1 MKNLTKLFTV
11 VVAGMLAFAC
21 VTDTT
26 EDLGVNV
33 NAGQHTLSVSMEA
46 ARTHL
51 GEKAE
56 GVYPLY
62 WSEGDVIAVN
72 GTASNP
78 LAVDGDAANALFQF
92 GEAVAY
98 PFNVVYPAV
107 EGELNAVEFPATQE
121 YAVGNIANG
130 VAPMYGYSVEPT
142 EGEEATPIQMNH
154 LAGILRFAVKGN
166 GEALKSLTV
175 QAESGVL
182 SGIFTVDCTSG
193 ALTAK
198 EGSTSNA
205 VAMTFGEGVTLSS
218 EATLL
223 HVAVPA
229 GEYGALTIVLTTT
242 EEKAM
247 TLLLNTAG
255 ARAVEAGVVRE
266 FREFTFAEN
275 DVEREWFEIYTPADL
290 LNFAKNHAVLPATK
304 GAKLMATIDM
314 TGIEWTPIDGF
325 SKIFDGGNA
334 NATVEGDN
342 GICIKGLT
350 APLFGRST
358 VTIQNVK
365 LANVAISFDG
375 PSGSKGALVCV
386 MDGGS
391 INNCEVAGTLSVSDP
406 TDAYGYGGVV
416 GLVTTGE
423 ATISHVVNR
432 CAVSVDISNNQE
444 VHIGGVLGRTAKPLS
459 ITYCDNYGALTLTG
473 ENTAGIRIGGIIG
486 YISEGGTTTAE
497 YLNNHAVLTTTH
509 KAGSDAHIGG
519 IFGSIFA
526 KSSITNSYNKPG
538 ANLSV
543 YGVPG
548 DTSIGGIAGYGSSA
562 LDIDTCENSGN
573 ISFSY
578 EATTQTMIG
587 GIYGFNNSSG
597 AKTIKNV
604 TNHGSITVEGSNT
617 HHIRT
622 GGVIGY
628 SNSNTTLENL
638 TNNGAINVSAS
649 SKAAFCGGVIAYAGT
664 NTGTNIINNG
674 TVTYSGTAQ
683 EEQLRFG
690 GCIAYASGG
699 SYKTI
704 KNNATA
710 TLTLTGTSAKSVIY
724 AGGVVGQNTSEID
737 GGENHATIS
746 FEGSSVKSYQ
756 AGGVVG
762 NSTKSI
768 KNSKNFGAITFGG
781 TSGTMYYAGG
791 VVGSTTSTLT
801 SLTNEGSVTFNGTAV
816 ENHNVGGVVGRA
828 VCTALTTLE
837 NKAAVTFAGQ
847 TTTGTKPEYSD
858 DTCTSFGGVVGVVK
872 GTADALCEVS
882 GLTNSE
888 VATIGALNKG
898 LKTGY
903 SNLGGVIGYAIYCNL
918 DNCDNTATEFKQEA
932 TATIYKLEYGS
943 NYHGV
948 YIGGVAGYCKEM
960 GTIENCDNSAT
971 LNLNANNAIHHY
983 VGGIFGQVAT
993 DSTTTPVEVSNCK
1006 NSGKFEPGATFTT
1019 KRFRLGGVTG
1029 ANTKVNYTQC
1039 SNSGIISYTP
1049 STKLTNQFYL
1059 GGLFGILS
1067 GGGATSCVNTGDIT
1081 LGTNA
1086 TTSTAATYIGGLVGS
1101 NSGNC
1106 KDSHSLCDMTI
1117 DGEWANTKAVIGGAV
1132 GATSTP
1138 LDNVTVFCNI
1148 TAIGRSGKVGMVE
1161 GKAYA
1166 EASKAANCKI
1176 GGSLVFAKVDGG
1188 TDANGD
1194 NQILDDPGKMTAENW
1209 FNYIYLAA
1217 ITEEVATADGCSL
1230 LTEKPE
1236 VPTISA
1242 E

>member
-1 MKNLTKLFTV
+1 MKNLAKIFMMVAALF
-11 VVAGMLAFAC
+11 AFAC
-21 VTDTT
+21 TTDVT
-26 EDLGVNV
+26 EDLGVQLGDG
-33 NAGQHTLSVSMEA
+33 AGQTTITLSLEES
-46 ARTHL
+46 RTQL
-51 GEKAE
+51 GEKVGE
-56 GVYPLY
+56 LYPLY
-62 WSEGDVIAVN
+62 WSEGDAIAAN
-72 GTASNP
+72 GFASNP
-78 LAVDGDAANALFQF
+78 IADEWVGKSGATFTFAENLSHP
-92 GEAVAY
+92 Y
-98 PFNVVYPAV
+98 HIVYPAPA
-107 EGELNAVEFPATQE
+107 EGVKAVTEGCYPVVFPAVQK
-121 YAVGNIANG
+121 YVAGNIDGAAA
-130 VAPMYGYSVEPT
+130 VMYGYAEEGSVPT
-142 EGEEATPIQMNH
+142 LNH
-154 LAGILRFAVKGN
+154 LTGILRFAVKGDVTLASMVVTAEK
-166 GEALKSLTV
+166 GALSGTYDVNCATGALTV
-175 QAESGVL
+175 Q
-182 SGIFTVDCTSG
+182 
-193 ALTAK
+193 
-198 EGSTSNA
+198 EGSTGNS
-205 VAMTFGEGVTLSS
+205 VSVSFGEGLKLSAE
-218 EATLL
+218 EASLI

-229 GEYGALTIVLTTT
+229 GEYGAVRAVLTTT
-242 EEKAM
+242 DGKKM
-247 TLLLNTAG
+247 TLKFDSNAKPIAAATI
-255 ARAVEAGVVRE
+255 RD
-266 FREFTFAEN
+266 FKPFTFVEN
-275 DVEREWFEIYTPADL
+275 ALDGDIFEIYDVEDL
-290 LNFAKNHAVLPATK
+290 LMFAKTAASFPWSE
-304 GAKLMATIDM
+304 AKLMNDINM
-314 TGIEWTPIDGF
+314 TGVEWSAAEGF
-325 SKIFDGGNA
+325 AKVFNGN
-334 NATVEGDN
+334 NKT
-342 GICIKGLT
+342 IKGLS
-350 APLFGRST
+350 APLFGT
-358 VTIQNVK
+358 TCAQIK
-365 LANVAISFDG
+365 DLTLTDVAITLEN
-375 PSGSKGALVCV
+375 PSGSKGALVCL
-386 MDGGS
+386 MSGGS
-391 INNCEVAGTLSVSDP
+391 INNCEVAGTLSVSAP
-406 TDAYGYGGVV
+406 KSTLAFGGVV
-416 GLVTTGE
+416 GYATGE

-432 CAVSVDISNNQE
+432 CAVSVDIPNNQE
-444 VHIGGVLGRTAKPLS
+444 VHIGGVLGRTAQPLS

-473 ENTAGIRIGGIIG
+473 ENTAGVRIGGIIG
-486 YISEGGTTTAE
+486 YISSGGTTTAE

-519 IFGSIFA
+519 IFGSIFED
-526 KSSITNSYNKPG
+526 SSITNSYNKPG
-538 ANLSV
+538 ANLYV

-562 LDIDTCENSGN
+562 FDIDTCENSGN

-649 SKAAFCGGVIAYAGT
+649 SKAAFCGGIIAYAGS
-664 NTGTNIINNG
+664 NTGTNITNNG

-699 SYKTI
+699 SYKTM

-791 VVGSTTSTLT
+791 VVGSTTNTLT

-816 ENHNVGGVVGRA
+816 QNHNVGGVVGKA
-828 VCTALTTLE
+828 ECTALTTLE

-858 DTCTSFGGVVGVVK
+858 NTCTSFGGVVGVVM
-872 GTADALCEVS
+872 GTADARCEVS
-882 GLTNSE
+882 GLTNSG
-888 VATIGALNKG
+888 VTTIGALNKG

-903 SNLGGVIGYAIYCNL
+903 SNSGGVIGYAIYCNL
-918 DNCDNTATEFKQEA
+918 DNCDNTASEFKQEA

-943 NYHGV
+943 NKHGV
-948 YIGGVAGYCKEM
+948 YIGGVAGYCNEM

-983 VGGIFGQVAT
+983 IGGLFGLVET
-993 DSTTTPVEVSNCK
+993 SSETVVEVSKCS

-1019 KRFRLGGVTG
+1019 KRFRLGGVAGT
-1029 ANTKVNYTQC
+1029 NKSVNYTQC

-1049 STKLTNQFYL
+1049 STLFTNQFYC
-1059 GGLFGILS
+1059 GGLFGVLS
-1067 GGGATSCVNTGDIT
+1067 GGGATSCINTGDIT
-1081 LGTNA
+1081 LGKNT
-1086 TTSTAATYIGGLVGS
+1086 TTSSATTYIGGLVGS

-1106 KDSHSLCDMTI
+1106 KDSHSLCNMTI
-1117 DGEWANTKAVIGGAV
+1117 DGEWVNTGARIGGAV
-1132 GATSTP
+1132 GNTSTP

-1148 TAIGRSGKVGMVE
+1148 TAMGRSGKVGMVE
-1161 GKAYA
+1161 GIARADATKA
-1166 EASKAANCKI
+1166 SNCKV
-1176 GGSLVFAKVDGG
+1176 GGSLVYTIGKIMV
-1188 TDANGD
+1188 
-1194 NQILDDPGKMTAENW
+1194 DPGSVDEGIPPTYKDGDLPGELNSSNW
-1209 FNYIYLAA
+1209 FECIYSKAVEKA
-1217 ITEEVATADGCSL
+1217 VAEGDGCSL
-1230 LTEKPE
+1230 LTEKPT
-1236 VPTISA
+1236 VPTPTVQ
-1242 E
+1242 

>member
-1 MKNLTKLFTV
+1 MKNLIKIFTA
-11 VVAGMLAFAC
+11 VVAGMFAFSC

-33 NAGQHTLSVSMEA
+33 GQTGVTEFAISLEES
-46 ARTHL
+46 RTQL
-51 GEKAE
+51 GDRDAE
-56 GVYPLY
+56 GKYPLY
-62 WSEGDVIAVN
+62 WSAGDQIAINGDVSKALPAESD
-72 GTASNP
+72 GASS
-78 LAVDGDAANALFQF
+78 AFFQF
-92 GEAVAY
+92 EGEGLIAPY
-98 PFNVVYPAV
+98 CVVYPAQ
-107 EGELNAVEFPATQE
+107 EGEGEGTTFPVTFAAVQPYT
-121 YAVGNIANG
+121 VGTFAPQA
-130 VAPMYGYSVEPT
+130 APMYGYAAELP
-142 EGEEATPIQMNH
+142 EGGIQMQH
-154 LAGILRFAVKGN
+154 LTGVLRFAISGN
-166 GEALKSLTV
+166 GEKVTNIAVRAQNGKI
-175 QAESGVL
+175 AGA
-182 SGIFTVDCTSG
+182 FTVDCTNG
-193 ALTAK
+193 TLT
-198 EGSTSNA
+198 
-205 VAMTFGEGVTLSS
+205 
-218 EATLL
+218 
-223 HVAVPA
+223 
-229 GEYGALTIVLTTT
+229 
-242 EEKAM
+242 
-247 TLLLNTAG
+247 
-255 ARAVEAGVVRE
+255 AVEASNTVTVTFAEPLVLGAEATPVYVTVPSGSYGTFVITITTEAHDKMTVKFNSDVKPINAATVRE
-266 FREFTFAEN
+266 FTEFTYEANTNDSEDVFIIDSKEALIEFARIAS
-275 DVEREWFEIYTPADL
+275 VFYPRTRAQ
-290 LNFAKNHAVLPATK
+290 VT
-304 GAKLMATIDM
+304 ATIDM
-314 TGIEWTPIDGF
+314 SGYDWKPIEGF
-325 SKIFDGGNA
+325 GAYEFDGGSN
-334 NATVEGDN
+334 EECSIN
-342 GICIKGLT
+342 GLN
-350 APLFGRST
+350 APLFGTTSA
-358 VTIQNVK
+358 TIQNVK
-365 LANVAISFDG
+365 LTDVAITLEN
-375 PSGSKGALVCV
+375 PSGSKGALVCL
-386 MDGGS
+386 MSGGS

-406 TDAYGYGGVV
+406 TNTYAFGGVV
-416 GLVTTGE
+416 GYATGA

-444 VHIGGVLGRTAKPLS
+444 VYIGGVLGRTAQPLS
-459 ITYCDNYGALTLTG
+459 ITYCDNHGALTLTG
-473 ENTAGIRIGGIIG
+473 ENTAGVRIGGIIG
-486 YISEGGTTTAE
+486 YISSGGTTTAE

-509 KAGSDAHIGG
+509 KAGGDAHIGG

-526 KSSITNSYNKPG
+526 KSSIENSYNKPG

-649 SKAAFCGGVIAYAGT
+649 SKAGFCGGVIAYSGS

-699 SYKTI
+699 SYKTM

-781 TSGTMYYAGG
+781 TAGTMYYAGG
-791 VVGSTTSTLT
+791 VVGSTTNTLT
-801 SLTNEGSVTFNGTAV
+801 SLTNNGSVTFNGTAV

-837 NKAAVTFAGQ
+837 NKATVTFAGQ

-858 DTCTSFGGVVGVVK
+858 DTCTSFGGVVGVVM
-872 GTADALCEVS
+872 GTANALCEVS
-882 GLTNSE
+882 GLTNIG

-943 NYHGV
+943 NKHGV

-983 VGGIFGQVAT
+983 IGGLFGLVET
-993 DSTTTPVEVSNCK
+993 SSTTTSVEVSNCS
-1006 NSGKFEPGATFTT
+1006 NSGNFAPGATFTT
-1019 KRFRLGGVTG
+1019 KRFRLGGVAGT
-1029 ANTKVNYTQC
+1029 NTNVNYTQC
-1039 SNSGIISYTP
+1039 SNSGTISYTP
-1049 STKLTNQFYL
+1049 GTVLTNQFYC

-1067 GGGATSCVNTGDIT
+1067 AGGATSCFNTGDIT
-1081 LGTNA
+1081 LGKNT
-1086 TTSTAATYIGGLVGS
+1086 TTSGAATYIGGLVGS

-1106 KDSHSLCDMTI
+1106 KDSHSLCDITI
-1117 DGEWANTKAVIGGAV
+1117 DGEWVNTGARIGGAV
-1132 GATSTP
+1132 GTTSKP

-1166 EASKAANCKI
+1166 EDSKAANCKI

-1188 TDANGD
+1188 VDANGD

-1209 FNYIYLAA
+1209 FNYIYLDAV
-1217 ITEEVATADGCSL
+1217 TEEVATADGCSL
-1230 LTEKPE
+1230 LTEKPA
-1236 VPTISA
+1236 VPA
-1242 E
+1242 N